1 MIKIMLVDDEYLIRA
16 GLKSIIEKLSDDYQV
31 VAEASNG
38 YEAMEKLCY
47 QHPDIVILDIKM
59 PEISGIE
66 LGQWIR
72 ENYRE
77 VFIVFLTGY
86 AEFSL
91 AQSAIKL
98 GAVDYILKP
107 TRKEQI
113 EAVLQKLKEQIYSA
127 KNQSVYVDLLICR
140 ENQLYPQR
148 ERLLKYGLSIE
159 EACLPVKGVTYRAV
173 EYINRH
179 YDENINLKHLSE
191 HLFINQTYLSE
202 LFKKETK
209 IPFALYVM
217 LTRIEHARLLIQNNP
232 FLKVYEISRMVGI
245 EDPKYF
251 SQIFRKYLGMKP
263 SEYREHLD

>member
-1 MIKIMLVDDEYLIRA
+1 M
-16 GLKSIIEKLSDDYQV
+16 
-31 VAEASNG
+31 
-38 YEAMEKLCY
+38 
-47 QHPDIVILDIKM
+47 
-59 PEISGIE
+59 
-66 LGQWIR
+66 
-72 ENYRE
+72 
-77 VFIVFLTGY
+77 
-86 AEFSL
+86 
-91 AQSAIKL
+91 
-98 GAVDYILKP
+98 
-107 TRKEQI
+107 
-113 EAVLQKLKEQIYSA
+113 LQKLKEQIYSA
-127 KNQSVYVDLLICR
+127 KNQSLYVDLLICR

-148 ERLLKYGLSIE
+148 EHLLEYGLSIE
-159 EACLPVKGVTYRAV
+159 EACLSVKGVTYRAV